1 MEKEDK
7 RGIFFGVIGVLTLI
21 VAIIGA
27 SFAYF
32 TINASSNKN
41 AVTVNAATVKIVYS
55 EGDKIAM
62 DGLIP
67 ASRDDA
73 IQALQR
79 GLKGD
84 TYKVNEADIP
94 YTPCKDDN
102 NYTVCGYYEF
112 SLKNDGDNPVE
123 LKAYITPEQ
132 LAAAVVDE
140 ENPENNKPAE
150 IGFRNLNYILFDRTA
165 INGTTPIDLANNGTE
180 VYAGVVPFD
189 ADNNLYDVN
198 GFGILGE
205 DINKTLSIAG
215 KGTETKKY
223 RLFIWL
229 NDTNDNSNDL
239 EQGATFKGTI
249 HVDLPGTEGKIHGV
263 VE

>member
-32 TINASSNKN
+32 TINASSSKN
-41 AVTVNAATVKIVYS
+41 AVTVTAATVKIVYS
-55 EGDKIAM
+55 EGDKISM

-67 ASRDDA
+67 ASRD
-73 IQALQR
+73 IALKTLSR

-84 TYKVNEADIP
+84 TYRVGEADIP
-94 YTPCKDDN
+94 YTTCKDDN

-112 SLKNDGDNPVE
+112 SLKNDGDNSVN
-123 LKAYITPEQ
+123 LKAYIKPEQ
-132 LAAAVVDE
+132 LAGPITDE

-150 IGFRNLNYILFDRTA
+150 IGFRNLNFILFDRTS
-165 INGTTPIDLANNGTE
+165 ITGTTPVDLANNGTE
-180 VYAGVVPFD
+180 VYAGTVPYD
-189 ADNNLYDVN
+189 TENNLYYTD
-198 GFGILGE
+198 GFGILGD

-229 NDTNDNSNDL
+229 DETGDNSNDL

-249 HVDLPGTEGKIHGV
+249 HIDLPGSDEKITGV
-263 VE
+263 AE